1 MIILLSIFCLIL
13 GSLLGVV
20 IFYAVRWAKI
30 IFMLEDDLAEAIDIH
45 ERTVSVL
52 EAIIKTPLFF
62 DSPEIKIAVNEA
74 IENVKICQT
83 ATQKLVQNFTQ
94 RSKQRY
100 IRLIDNTNDE
110 AE

>member
-1 MIILLSIFCLIL
+1 MIVLLGILCLVL
-13 GSLLGVV
+13 AGLLGVV
-20 IFYAVRWAKI
+20 VFYAVRWAKI
-30 IFMLEDDLAEAIDIH
+30 IFVLEDDLAEAIEIH

-74 IENVKICQT
+74 LENVKVCQT
-83 ATQKLVQNFTQ
+83 ATQKLVKNFTQ

-100 IRLIDNTNDE
+100 IRLADNASDE
-110 AE
+110 VD

>member
-45 ERTVSVL
+45 DRTVSAL
-52 EAIIKTPLFF
+52 ETIIKTPLFF

>member
-1 MIILLSIFCLIL
+1 MIILLSIFCLVL

-20 IFYAVRWAKI
+20 IFYAVRWANI

>member
-20 IFYAVRWAKI
+20 IFYAVRWANI

-110 AE
+110 AD

>member
-1 MIILLSIFCLIL
+1 MIV
-13 GSLLGVV
+13 LLGVLCLVLAGLLGAV

-30 IFMLEDDLAEAIDIH
+30 IFVLEDDLAEAIEIH

-52 EAIIKTPLFF
+52 ETIIKTPLFF

-100 IRLIDNTNDE
+100 IRLADNASDE
-110 AE
+110 AD

>member
-1 MIILLSIFCLIL
+1 MIILLSIFCLVL

-20 IFYAVRWAKI
+20 IFYAVRWANI

-110 AE
+110 AD

>member
-1 MIILLSIFCLIL
+1 MT
-13 GSLLGVV
+13 
-20 IFYAVRWAKI
+20 
-30 IFMLEDDLAEAIDIH
+30 AEAIDIH

-110 AE
+110 AD

>member
-1 MIILLSIFCLIL
+1 MIVLLGILCLVL
-13 GSLLGVV
+13 AGLLGVV

-30 IFMLEDDLAEAIDIH
+30 IFVLEDDLAEAIEIH

-52 EAIIKTPLFF
+52 ETIIKTPLFF

-74 IENVKICQT
+74 LENVKVCQT
-83 ATQKLVQNFTQ
+83 ATQKLVKNFTQ

-100 IRLIDNTNDE
+100 IRLADNASDE
-110 AE
+110 VD